1 MLIVHKKP
9 FYTGLFMAA
18 AFATVLVLFFLPVL
32 GGRTPLE
39 AADDLFNSVSKDSS
53 YYIPS
58 LREHAQAHQ
67 NDRVDAKLTMKDP
80 EMAAQAAA
88 VLAAS
93 GAEATAAGAVVAL
106 KGNLGQLMGAAL
118 DDADV
123 AFKNTKEVRGQPA
136 KVTMF
141 AWHNTLKGLYAQLK
155 SSSQF
160 DKAAAVEEVISK
172 GVEVSYNFYG
182 ILPKPVSQN
191 VLILTAALL
200 FYLVYTMWWGYAI
213 MWLCDGIGLQMKAS
227 GKREH

>member
-1 MLIVHKKP
+1 MLVVHKKP
-9 FYTGLFMAA
+9 FYTGLLMAV
-18 AFATVLVLFFLPVL
+18 AFAAVLVLFFLPVL
-32 GGRTPLE
+32 GSRTPLQ

-53 YYIPS
+53 YYIPA
-58 LREHAQAHQ
+58 LREHAQAHKD
-67 NDRVDAKLTMKDP
+67 DRIDVKLTMDP
-80 EMAAQAAA
+80 EDATRAAT

-93 GAEATAAGAVVAL
+93 GAEATASGAVVAL

-123 AFKNTKEVRGQPA
+123 AFKNTKELRGLPA

-141 AWHNTLKGLYAQLK
+141 AWHNTLKGLYKQFK

-160 DKAAAVEEVISK
+160 DKAADVEEVISK

-182 ILPKPVSQN
+182 IIPKPVAAN
-191 VLILTAALL
+191 VLILTAALV

>member
-1 MLIVHKKP
+1 MLVVNKKP
-9 FYTGLFMAA
+9 FYTGFFMAA
-18 AFATVLVLFFLPVL
+18 AFAAVLVAFFLPIL
-32 GGRTPLE
+32 DGRTPLQ

-58 LREHAQAHQ
+58 LREHAEAHKKDQ
-67 NDRVDAKLTMKDP
+67 VEVKLSMPDA
-80 EMAAQAAA
+80 EAATQAAT
-88 VLAAS
+88 VIAAS
-93 GAEATAAGAVVAL
+93 GAQATANGATVAV
-106 KGNLGQLMGAAL
+106 KGNLGQMLNAAL

-123 AFKNTKEVRGQPA
+123 AFKNTKEARGQPA

-141 AWHNTLKGLYAQLK
+141 AWHNTLKGLYKHLK
-155 SSSQF
+155 ASSQF
-160 DKAAAVEEVISK
+160 ETASAVEEVISK

-182 ILPKPVSQN
+182 ILPRPVSAN
-191 VLILTAALL
+191 VGILTAALI

>member
-1 MLIVHKKP
+1 MLVVNKKP

-18 AFATVLVLFFLPVL
+18 TFAAVLIAFFMPIL

-58 LREHAQAHQ
+58 LREHADAHK
-67 NDRVDAKLTMKDP
+67 NDRVDVKLSMVDA
-80 EMAAQAAA
+80 EAAAQAAA
-88 VLAAS
+88 VLTAS
-93 GAEATAAGAVVAL
+93 GADAKASGEVVAV
-106 KGNLGQLMGAAL
+106 KGNLGQLLGAAL

-123 AFKNTKEVRGQPA
+123 AFKNTKEARGQPA

-141 AWHNTLKGLYAQLK
+141 AWHNTLKGLYKHLK
-155 SSSQF
+155 TSSQF
-160 DKAAAVEEVISK
+160 ENASAVEEVISK

-182 ILPKPVSQN
+182 ILPRPVSAN
-191 VLILTAALL
+191 VGILTAALI

>member
-1 MLIVHKKP
+1 MLVVHKKP
-9 FYTGLFMAA
+9 FYTGLLMAV
-18 AFATVLVLFFLPVL
+18 AFAAVLVAFFLPIL
-32 GGRTPLE
+32 GGRTPLQ

-58 LREHAQAHQ
+58 LREHAEAHKKDQ
-67 NDRVDAKLTMKDP
+67 VEVKLSMPDA
-80 EMAAQAAA
+80 EAASQAAA
-88 VLAAS
+88 VIAAS
-93 GAEATAAGAVVAL
+93 GAQATATGATVAV
-106 KGNLGQLMGAAL
+106 KGNLGQMLNAAL

-123 AFKNTKEVRGQPA
+123 AFKNTKEARGQPA

-141 AWHNTLKGLYAQLK
+141 AWHNTLKGLYKHLK

-160 DKAAAVEEVISK
+160 ETASAVEEVISK

-182 ILPKPVSQN
+182 ILPRPVSAN
-191 VLILTAALL
+191 VGILTAALI

-213 MWLCDGIGLQMKAS
+213 MWLCDGIGLQMKSA

>member
-1 MLIVHKKP
+1 MLIVNKKP
-9 FYTGLFMAA
+9 FYTGLVMAIGYA
-18 AFATVLVLFFLPVL
+18 AVLVLMFTPVV
-32 GGRTPLE
+32 GGRTPLQ

-58 LREHAQAHQ
+58 LREHADAHRS
-67 NDRVDAKLTMKDP
+67 DRLDMRLTMPDA
-80 EMAAQAAA
+80 EAASQAAT

-93 GAEATAAGAVVAL
+93 GAEASAAGDVVAV
-106 KGNLGQLMGAAL
+106 KGNLGQLLGAAL

-123 AFKNTKEVRGQPA
+123 AFKNSKEARGLGA

-141 AWHNTLKGLYAQLK
+141 AWWNTLKQVYKQLK
-155 SSSQF
+155 TSSQF
-160 DKAAAVEEVISK
+160 DKASAVEEVISK

-182 ILPKPVSQN
+182 IIPKPVAAN
-191 VLILTAALL
+191 VLILTAALV

>member
-1 MLIVHKKP
+1 MLIVNKKP
-9 FYTGLFMAA
+9 FYTGLVMAIGYA
-18 AFATVLVLFFLPVL
+18 AVLVLMFTPVV
-32 GGRTPLE
+32 GGRTPLQ

-58 LREHAQAHQ
+58 LREHADAHR
-67 NDRVDAKLTMKDP
+67 NDRLDMRLTMPDA
-80 EMAAQAAA
+80 EAASQAAT

-93 GAEATAAGAVVAL
+93 GAEASAAGDVVAV
-106 KGNLGQLMGAAL
+106 KGNLGQLLGAAL

-123 AFKNTKEVRGQPA
+123 AFKNSKEARGLGA

-141 AWHNTLKGLYAQLK
+141 AWWNTLKQVYKQLK
-155 SSSQF
+155 TSSQF
-160 DKAAAVEEVISK
+160 DKASAVEEVISK

-182 ILPKPVSQN
+182 IIPKPVAAN
-191 VLILTAALL
+191 VLILTAALV